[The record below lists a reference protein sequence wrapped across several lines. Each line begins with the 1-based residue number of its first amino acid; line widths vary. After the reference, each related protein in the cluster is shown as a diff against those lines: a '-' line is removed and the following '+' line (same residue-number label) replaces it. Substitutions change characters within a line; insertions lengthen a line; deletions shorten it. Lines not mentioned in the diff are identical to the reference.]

1 MEDNKFRLSIL
12 SIFDNTL
19 KLTWLASLLIITNF
33 AIIVKKINEFNL
45 NININLLLIISLSLF
60 IILVFIYYLVIYR
73 ISRYEITN
81 DMVVT
86 YKNIFVKDRKE
97 ILIKNIANICV
108 SQNIFERILPFL
120 VDNDFKYTNNAEES
134 FIKFKI
140 RDIVKHSILSIPIS
154 SIIVIINFIML
165 LFTMFQNGSLLKEIS
180 YNFLGLII
188 TLVGFIFPVIYSVAK
203 NLIKYLNYYVKRKN
217 KNIYVSF
224 GIFTKKLYIIP
235 VSKINGLI
243 ADVSLLCAIFGCYKL
258 NVITSGIGDS
268 KNKLSMLFP
277 IMKKKKCIN
286 ILKLILP
293 EYEIPLKNKNQASKS
308 LVVFGTKIIILMLML
323 VIPCIYINI
332 KIALLISLSL
342 LILTFII
349 YLIKRIV
356 ILDKYIC
363 VINGI
368 FLKRLQ
374 IIRYEKIE
382 NVNIR
387 DGIISKQMGICK
399 VYISILGNLKNGKIS
414 SGYIKRIDAKNIVAK
429 MSS

>member
-60 IILVFIYYLVIYR
+60 IIVVFIYYLVIYR

-108 SQNIFERILPFL
+108 SQNIFERIFKLTRIEIYANERNKIFCDFEVILNRKNYDRYILPFL
-120 VDNDFKYTNNAEES
+120 VDNDFKYTNNTEES

-235 VSKINGLI
+235 ESKINGLI

-293 EYEIPLKNKNQASKS
+293 EYEIPLKK
-308 LVVFGTKIIILMLML
+308 KITDYTI
-323 VIPCIYINI
+323 
-332 KIALLISLSL
+332 
-342 LILTFII
+342 
-349 YLIKRIV
+349 
-356 ILDKYIC
+356 
-363 VINGI
+363 
-368 FLKRLQ
+368 
-374 IIRYEKIE
+374 
-382 NVNIR
+382 
-387 DGIISKQMGICK
+387 
-399 VYISILGNLKNGKIS
+399 
-414 SGYIKRIDAKNIVAK
+414 
-429 MSS
+429 

>member
-1 MEDNKFRLSIL
+1 
-12 SIFDNTL
+12 
-19 KLTWLASLLIITNF
+19 
-33 AIIVKKINEFNL
+33 
-45 NININLLLIISLSLF
+45 
-60 IILVFIYYLVIYR
+60 
-73 ISRYEITN
+73 
-81 DMVVT
+81 
-86 YKNIFVKDRKE
+86 
-97 ILIKNIANICV
+97 
-108 SQNIFERILPFL
+108 
-120 VDNDFKYTNNAEES
+120 
-134 FIKFKI
+134 
-140 RDIVKHSILSIPIS
+140 
-154 SIIVIINFIML
+154 
-165 LFTMFQNGSLLKEIS
+165 MFQYGSLLKEIS

-188 TLVGFIFPVIYSVAK
+188 TFVGFIFPVIYSFAK

-342 LILTFII
+342 FILTFII

-374 IIRYEKIE
+374 VIRYEKIE

>member
-1 MEDNKFRLSIL
+1 
-12 SIFDNTL
+12 
-19 KLTWLASLLIITNF
+19 
-33 AIIVKKINEFNL
+33 
-45 NININLLLIISLSLF
+45 
-60 IILVFIYYLVIYR
+60 
-73 ISRYEITN
+73 
-81 DMVVT
+81 
-86 YKNIFVKDRKE
+86 
-97 ILIKNIANICV
+97 
-108 SQNIFERILPFL
+108 
-120 VDNDFKYTNNAEES
+120 
-134 FIKFKI
+134 
-140 RDIVKHSILSIPIS
+140 
-154 SIIVIINFIML
+154 
-165 LFTMFQNGSLLKEIS
+165 
-180 YNFLGLII
+180 
-188 TLVGFIFPVIYSVAK
+188 
-203 NLIKYLNYYVKRKN
+203 
-217 KNIYVSF
+217 
-224 GIFTKKLYIIP
+224 
-235 VSKINGLI
+235 
-243 ADVSLLCAIFGCYKL
+243 
-258 NVITSGIGDS
+258 
-268 KNKLSMLFP
+268 
-277 IMKKKKCIN
+277 
-286 ILKLILP
+286 
-293 EYEIPLKNKNQASKS
+293 
-308 LVVFGTKIIILMLML
+308 ML